1 MHCWIWN
8 TVSINAYHAFGY
20 DECIVNE
27 MKPLYN
33 KVIEQFPPDFGKA
46 VSKRQREDEHLVS
59 SALIYGEIDFVSFG
73 THFKLSIM

>member
-1 MHCWIWN
+1 MILCA
-8 TVSINAYHAFGY
+8 VC
-20 DECIVNE
+20 CILVLMLVVNE

-46 VSKRQREDEHLVS
+46 VSKRQREDEHLVG

-73 THFKLSIM
+73 TYTF